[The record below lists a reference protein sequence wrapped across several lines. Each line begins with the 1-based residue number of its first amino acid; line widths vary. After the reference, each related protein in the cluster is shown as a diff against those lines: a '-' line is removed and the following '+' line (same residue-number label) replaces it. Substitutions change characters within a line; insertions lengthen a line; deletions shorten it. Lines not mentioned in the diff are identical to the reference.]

1 MGNYYLAV
9 DIGASSGRHMLASM
23 EDGKMKLE
31 EVYRFPN
38 GMDNKNGTLC
48 WDVDRL
54 FTEIKNGLK
63 KCKELG
69 KIPATM
75 GIDTWGVDY
84 VLLDEKDQILG
95 DTVGYRDSR
104 TNGMDEKVYE
114 KISLS
119 ALYERT
125 GIQKQIFNTI
135 YQLMA
140 VKETHPEYLEQAK
153 AILMIPDYFH
163 FLLTGVKKN
172 EYTNATTG
180 QLVNPTTN
188 DWDYE
193 LINMLGYNKEMFQ
206 PVSMPGTVVGEFTQD
221 IQNEVGFNCKVVLP
235 ATHDTGSAVLAVP
248 TNDDNAIYISSGTW
262 SLMGIERK
270 EADCSLRSMQAN
282 FTNEGGYD
290 HRFRYLKNIMG
301 LWMIQS
307 VKKEFTEDLSFA
319 EICERASKET
329 ITSLVDCNDDC
340 FLAPKSMIEAVKKF
354 CRDSK
359 QQVPE
364 TVGEIAAV
372 IYNSLAK
379 CYGDTIEEIEA
390 LTGKKYTTIYV
401 VGGGLLGNYL
411 FNYALSV
418 SSTPNTVRGIQSAI
432 LAVFLVCV
440 IIFVSGNFKTF
451 NVKNPIAILLSGL
464 LLGTAAAFLGIGG
477 GPINVAFLTLMF
489 SFTMR
494 DAAVYSVAVI
504 FFSQC
509 ANIISTYIKTG
520 FSGFDM
526 KVLLVIIPVAVI
538 GGFIGSILNRKC
550 NEKAIKVTFTIAVS
564 SVAALSLYNAVMSFM

>member
-1 MGNYYLAV
+1 MEKYYLAI

-23 EDGKMKLE
+23 KDGRMQLE

-48 WDVDRL
+48 WDVERL

-63 KCKELG
+63 KCKEIG
-69 KIPATM
+69 KIPVSM

-84 VLLDEKDQILG
+84 ILLDKDNKILG

-104 TNGMDEKVYE
+104 TEGMDEKVYE
-114 KISLS
+114 TISQND
-119 ALYERT
+119 LYART
-125 GIQKQIFNTI
+125 GIQKQIFNTV

-140 VKETHPEYLEQAK
+140 VKESHPEYLEQAES
-153 AILMIPDYFH
+153 ILMIPDYFH

-180 QLVNPTTN
+180 QLISPKTN

-193 LINMLGYNKEMFQ
+193 LIDMLGYNSRMFQ
-206 PVSMPGTVVGEFTQD
+206 PVSMPGTVVGEFTKEVQD
-221 IQNEVGFNCKVVLP
+221 EVGFNCTVVLP

-248 TNDDNAIYISSGTW
+248 TNDDDAVYISSGTW

-270 EADCSLRSMQAN
+270 EADCSMESMKAN

-319 EICERASKET
+319 EICEMASKET
-329 ITSLVDCNDDC
+329 ISSIVDCNDDC
-340 FLAPKSMIEAVKKF
+340 FLAPESMIEAVQKF
-354 CRDSK
+354 CRDTN

-364 TVGEIAAV
+364 TVGEISSV

-379 CYGDTIEEIEA
+379 CYGDTVEEIENI
-390 LTGKKYTTIYV
+390 TGKNYSTIYV
-401 VGGGLLGNYL
+401 VGGGSNAGYL
-411 FNYALSV
+411 NELTAKYTGRKV
-418 SSTPNTVRGIQSAI
+418 SAGPSEATAI
-432 LAVFLVCV
+432 
-440 IIFVSGNFKTF
+440 G
-451 NVKNPIAILLSGL
+451 
-464 LLGTAAAFLGIGG
+464 
-477 GPINVAFLTLMF
+477 
-489 SFTMR
+489 
-494 DAAVYSVAVI
+494 
-504 FFSQC
+504 
-509 ANIISTYIKTG
+509 NIIVQLLHDGVFADLSEARNCVKE
-520 FSGFDM
+520 SFDVKM
-526 KVLLVIIPVAVI
+526 YEPAK
-538 GGFIGSILNRKC
+538 
-550 NEKAIKVTFTIAVS
+550 
-564 SVAALSLYNAVMSFM
+564 

>member
-1 MGNYYLAV
+1 MATYYLAV
-9 DIGASSGRHMLASM
+9 DIGASSGRHILGHM
-23 EDGKMKLE
+23 ENGKMILE
-31 EVYRFPN
+31 EIYRFEN
-38 GMDNKNGTLC
+38 GMVKKDGELC
-48 WDVDRL
+48 WEFDRL
-54 FTEIKNGLK
+54 FTEIVNGLK
-63 KCKELG
+63 KCKEIG
-69 KIPATM
+69 KIPVSM
-75 GIDTWGVDY
+75 GVDTWGVDF
-84 VLLDEKDQILG
+84 VLLDKDDKVLG
-95 DTVGYRDSR
+95 NTVGYRDHR
-104 TNGMDEKVYE
+104 TEGMDEEVY
-114 KISLS
+114 KTISLKD
-119 ALYERT
+119 LYART
-125 GIQKQIFNTI
+125 GIQKAIYNTI

-140 VKETHPEYLEQAK
+140 VKKTHPEYLEK
-153 AILMIPDYFH
+153 ADAMLMIPDYFH
-163 FLLTGVKKN
+163 FKLSGKKVQ
-172 EYTNATTG
+172 EYSEATTS
-180 QLVNPTTN
+180 QLINPVTK

-193 LINMLGYNKEMFQ
+193 LIDMLGYNKEMFQ

-401 VGGGLLGNYL
+401 VGGGANAGYLNELTAKYTGKKVSAGPSEATAIGNIVVQML
-411 FNYALSV
+411 HD
-418 SSTPNTVRGIQSAI
+418 G
-432 LAVFLVCV
+432 VFKDLPEARTCV
-440 IIFVSGNFKTF
+440 GKSFD
-451 NVKNPIAILLSGL
+451 VKI
-464 LLGTAAAFLGIGG
+464 
-477 GPINVAFLTLMF
+477 
-489 SFTMR
+489 
-494 DAAVYSVAVI
+494 Y
-504 FFSQC
+504 
-509 ANIISTYIKTG
+509 
-520 FSGFDM
+520 
-526 KVLLVIIPVAVI
+526 
-538 GGFIGSILNRKC
+538 
-550 NEKAIKVTFTIAVS
+550 EK
-564 SVAALSLYNAVMSFM
+564 M

>member
-1 MGNYYLAV
+1 MSKYYLAI

-23 EDGKMKLE
+23 VNGKIQLE

-48 WDVDRL
+48 WDVERL

-63 KCKELG
+63 KCKEIG
-69 KIPATM
+69 KIPSYM

-84 VLLDEKDQILG
+84 VLLDKDDKILG
-95 DTVGYRDSR
+95 ETVGYRDNR
-104 TNGMDEKVYE
+104 TNGMDAKVYE
-114 KISLS
+114 TISLS

-140 VKETHPEYLEQAK
+140 VKESHPEYLEQAK
-153 AILMIPDYFH
+153 SILMIPDYFH
-163 FLLTGVKKN
+163 FLLTGEKKN

-180 QLVNPTTN
+180 QLVNAKTN
-188 DWDYE
+188 EWDYE
-193 LINMLGYNKEMFQ
+193 LIDMLGYNKEMFQ
-206 PVSMPGTVVGEFTQD
+206 PVSMPGTVVSEFTKA
-221 IQNEVGFNCKVVLP
+221 IQEEVGFNCTVVLP

-270 EADCSLRSMQAN
+270 EADCSMKSMQSN

-290 HRFRYLKNIMG
+290 HRFRFLKNIMG

-329 ITSLVDCNDDC
+329 ISSIVDCNDDC

-354 CRDSK
+354 CQDTE

-390 LTGKKYTTIYV
+390 LTGEHYSTIYV
-401 VGGGLLGNYL
+401 VGGGANAGYLNELTAKYTGRRVSAGLSEATAIGN
-411 FNYALSV
+411 
-418 SSTPNTVRGIQSAI
+418 
-432 LAVFLVCV
+432 
-440 IIFVSGNFKTF
+440 IIVQMLHDKTF
-451 NVKNPIAILLSGL
+451 KSLPEARTCIGESFDVKIYEN
-464 LLGTAAAFLGIGG
+464 
-477 GPINVAFLTLMF
+477 
-489 SFTMR
+489 
-494 DAAVYSVAVI
+494 
-504 FFSQC
+504 
-509 ANIISTYIKTG
+509 
-520 FSGFDM
+520 
-526 KVLLVIIPVAVI
+526 
-538 GGFIGSILNRKC
+538 
-550 NEKAIKVTFTIAVS
+550 
-564 SVAALSLYNAVMSFM
+564 